1 MCTNRDSLLEIFL
14 FLIELILKI
23 IVVEAVER
31 KLTLTSINE
40 VFFSHRPNGSAAGYR
55 LVLLAL
61 ISSSY
66 LGKNLHSL
74 LASLPNWSRH
84 KAARI

>member
-14 FLIELILKI
+14 YLIELILKI

-40 VFFSHRPNGSAAGYR
+40 VFFPTGLMG
-55 LVLLAL
+55 VLQAT
-61 ISSSY
+61 
-66 LGKNLHSL
+66 G
-74 LASLPNWSRH
+74 
-84 KAARI
+84 